1 MCMWDIK
8 LIISMKQTLYK
19 QFLAIVG
26 QPTWNREREEGEED
40 KEEDRD
46 VVIMCAWVL
55 SLSFVCT
62 EQISVYVWLV
72 L

>member
-55 SLSFVCT
+55 SLSCVYCT
-62 EQISVYVWLV
+62 N
-72 L
+72 